1 MTTHVFLGA
10 CLDAGEA
17 RAAHPGAVLHPPAR
31 HGDLLALGTGPGD
44 TVVLLDG
51 VQSHG
56 TPVSHEE
63 ILDLLAADTRVVG
76 AAGFGALRAAEL
88 WPYGMRGIGLVFGM
102 FVQGTLDGD
111 AEVAAHRPTR
121 THAHPTLALVTL
133 RWTVA
138 NAVTDRLLDAATGD
152 TLLDLAGSVHCA
164 ERCWPGLI
172 RLAREHAPQ
181 TGAAATALHAYA
193 RRTRST
199 TDLQRVD
206 ALLALS
212 WLAQEAPGATA
223 SSPPEPL
230 LVPAWFL
237 APTSRRAQWRGTFR
251 PTPGARRHPAVREV
265 DVLRFQQLYA
275 PDFPARYRGF
285 ALRRIAGHLLP
296 VGESELETCALESA
310 ARAGIT
316 ADLLPAQAWEHWLTP
331 GERRSGTP
339 WQRLLTLLVR
349 SFRSAPGDAPF
360 HGVPAELRRA
370 DAVWAASTSAVA
382 AADRLSEAAA
392 AAVATASAGGAE
404 GGPAAGGVR
413 RIPVREVRAHL
424 RETWGCGSPAAL
436 EAAARDRGFASLAEA
451 EEAARRFM
459 PLRAAR
465 AVPAADV
472 GP

>member
-1 MTTHVFLGA
+1 MTTHVFVGAALGA
-10 CLDAGEA
+10 EEVRTAF
-17 RAAHPGAVLHPPAR
+17 PGAALHPPAR
-31 HGDLLALGTGPGD
+31 HGDLLALAAGPGD

-51 VQSHG
+51 VQCHG

-63 ILDLLAADTRVVG
+63 ILDLLADGARVVG

-102 FVQGTLDGD
+102 FVQGSLDGD
-111 AEVAAHRPTR
+111 AEVAAHRPTH
-121 THAHPTLALVTL
+121 THEHPTLALVTL

-138 NAVTDRLLDAATGD
+138 SAVSDRLLTPGTGEI
-152 TLLDLAGSVHCA
+152 LLGLAGSLHCA
-164 ERCWPGLI
+164 ERCWPALL
-172 RLAREHAPQ
+172 RLARAHSVEA
-181 TGAAATALHAYA
+181 GEAAASLRAYA

-206 ALLALS
+206 SLLALS
-212 WLAQEAPGATA
+212 WLAQEAPA
-223 SSPPEPL
+223 SAAAPSAPDPL

-251 PTPGARRHPAVREV
+251 PARGAPRHPAVREL

-285 ALRRIAGHLLP
+285 ALRRIAGNLLP
-296 VGESELETCALESA
+296 AGEAELEACALESA

-331 GERRSGTP
+331 AERRAGTP
-339 WQRLLTLLVR
+339 WLRLLTLLVR

-360 HGVPAELRRA
+360 HGVPAELRQA

-382 AADRLSEAAA
+382 AIDRLGESAA
-392 AAVATASAGGAE
+392 TTGAGGTA
-404 GGPAAGGVR
+404 R
-413 RIPVREVRAHL
+413 RVPVGEVRGHL
-424 RETWGCGSPAAL
+424 REIWGAGSPASL
-436 EAAARDRGFASLAEA
+436 QAAARDRGFASLAEA
-451 EEAARRFM
+451 EEAARRFL

-465 AVPAADV
+465 AVPAQVEAR
-472 GP
+472 

>member
-10 CLDAGEA
+10 AVDAEEA

-31 HGDLLALGTGPGD
+31 HGDLLALATGPGD

-56 TPVSHEE
+56 TPVPHEE
-63 ILDLLAADTRVVG
+63 ILDLLADGTRVVG

-102 FVQGTLDGD
+102 YVQGTLDGD
-111 AEVAAHRPTR
+111 AEVAAHRPTP
-121 THAHPTLALVTL
+121 THGHPTVALVTL

-138 NAVTDRLLDAATGD
+138 NAVTDRILTAATGD
-152 TLLDLAGSVHCA
+152 TLLDLAGSMHSA
-164 ERCWPGLI
+164 ERCWPALL
-172 RLAREHAPQ
+172 RRAAEHAAQ
-181 TGAAATALHAYA
+181 TGEAAAALHAYA
-193 RRTRST
+193 RRSRST

-212 WLAQEAPGATA
+212 WLAQEAPA
-223 SSPPEPL
+223 SEAPYTPEPL

-237 APTSRRAQWRGTFR
+237 TPTSRRAQWRGTFR
-251 PTPGARRHPAVREV
+251 PTPGASRHPAVREL

-285 ALRRIAGHLLP
+285 TLHRIAGHPLP
-296 VGESELETCALESA
+296 AGESELETCALESA

-339 WQRLLTLLVR
+339 WHRLLTLLVR

-360 HGVPAELRRA
+360 HGVPAELRRT
-370 DAVWAASTSAVA
+370 DAVWAASTNAVA
-382 AADRLSEAAA
+382 AIDRLGGSA
-392 AAVATASAGGAE
+392 ATAGPGGT
-404 GGPAAGGVR
+404 PR
-413 RIPVREVRAHL
+413 RIPVSEVRGHL
-424 RETWGCGSPAAL
+424 RETWGSGSPAAL

-459 PLRAAR
+459 PLREAR
-465 AVPAADV
+465 AVPAPDV
-472 GP
+472 RP

>member
-1 MTTHVFLGA
+1 MTTHVFVGAALGA
-10 CLDAGEA
+10 DEVRTAY
-17 RAAHPGAVLHPPAR
+17 PGSVLHPPAR
-31 HGDLLALGTGPGD
+31 HGDLLALAAGPGD

-51 VQSHG
+51 VQCHG

-63 ILDLLAADTRVVG
+63 ILDLLADGTRVVG

-111 AEVAAHRPTR
+111 AEVAAHRPTH
-121 THAHPTLALVTL
+121 THGHPTVALVTL

-138 NAVTDRLLDAATGD
+138 NAVTDRILDPATGD
-152 TLLDLAGSVHCA
+152 TLLDLAASMHSA
-164 ERCWPGLI
+164 ERCWPALL
-172 RLAREHAPQ
+172 RLAGEHAKA
-181 TGAAATALHAYA
+181 TGEAAAALRAYA

-206 ALLALS
+206 SLLALS
-212 WLAQEAPGATA
+212 WLAQEAPA
-223 SSPPEPL
+223 SAAPPAPDPL
-230 LVPAWFL
+230 PVPAWFL
-237 APTSRRAQWRGTFR
+237 TPTSRRAQWRGTFR
-251 PTPGARRHPAVREV
+251 PTPGASRHPAVREL

-285 ALRRIAGHLLP
+285 TLHRIAGHLLP
-296 VGESELETCALESA
+296 TGESELETCALESA

-339 WQRLLTLLVR
+339 WHRLLTLLVR

-360 HGVPAELRRA
+360 HGVPEELRRA
-370 DAVWAASTSAVA
+370 DAVWAASTNAVA
-382 AADRLSEAAA
+382 AIDRLGESAAA
-392 AAVATASAGGAE
+392 SGPGGTA
-404 GGPAAGGVR
+404 R
-413 RIPVREVRAHL
+413 RIPVSEVRGHL
-424 RETWGCGSPAAL
+424 REIWGSGSPAAL

-451 EEAARRFM
+451 EETARRFM
-459 PLRAAR
+459 PLRAASAQVEAR
-465 AVPAADV
+465 
-472 GP
+472 